1 MSDGKTWVTPSQA
14 IKEMAGK
21 LPQVD
26 TNALLYWARDGKI
39 KIQCHEVTCSDDG
52 GLSMY
57 IADNIPNDFWHDAVT
72 NCKPNWTAGELT
84 VQMEVDE
91 GSFEQWTASGLK
103 IELAGLQQA
112 IKIEIGQTDQKPK
125 CAAKK
130 RWQQQ
135 RLTQQQADALKFI
148 DIAITN
154 PTKDPLGS
162 VALHRAYLKWH
173 ADPKNKRTG
182 EPLGRSTFGKWKERY
197 LDGWRVSDSLKLVH
211 SS

>member
-39 KIQCHEVTCSDDG
+39 QIQCHEVTCSDDG

-154 PTKDPLGS
+154 QPKTQWVQLPCI
-162 VALHRAYLKWH
+162 ALISSGTLIRKISGQVNRSGDL
-173 ADPKNKRTG
+173 PSESGKNAILMGGASAT
-182 EPLGRSTFGKWKERY
+182 
-197 LDGWRVSDSLKLVH
+197 V
-211 SS
+211 

>member
-1 MSDGKTWVTPSQA
+1 MSDRKTWVTPSQA

-26 TNALLYWARDGKI
+26 ANALLYWARDGKI
-39 KIQCHEVTCSDDG
+39 QIQCQEVTCSDDG
-52 GLSMY
+52 GLS
-57 IADNIPNDFWHDAVT
+57 ICTVAQIPSDFWWSAVT
-72 NCKPNWTAGELT
+72 NGRPNWTAGEVT
-84 VQMEVDE
+84 AQMEVDD
-91 GSFEQWTASGLK
+91 GWFEQWTVSGLK

-112 IKIEIGQTDQKPK
+112 INIEIGQTDQKPK
-125 CAAKK
+125 RAAKE

-135 RLTQQQADALKFI
+135 RLTRQQADALKFI
-148 DIAITN
+148 DIAITK

-182 EPLGRSTFGKWKERY
+182 EPLKRSAFGKWKERY
-197 LDGWRVSDSLKLVH
+197 LDGWRVSDSLKLVYN
-211 SS
+211 S